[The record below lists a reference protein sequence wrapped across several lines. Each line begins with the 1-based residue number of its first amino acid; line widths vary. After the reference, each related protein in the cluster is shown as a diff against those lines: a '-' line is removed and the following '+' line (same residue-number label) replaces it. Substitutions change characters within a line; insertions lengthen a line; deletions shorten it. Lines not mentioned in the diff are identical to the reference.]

1 MAVVERASLPS
12 RPHQTD
18 PEARRKRRLIFSL
31 LLILLTLA
39 LYNPVSRAP
48 YLNYDDNA
56 YVYEN
61 FHVRSGLNWD
71 TAVWAFTTT
80 AESNWHPIT
89 WLSHCLDVSLF
100 GLNPA
105 GPHYVNVLLHAANAA
120 LLFLLLEASTAL
132 AWRSLAVATLFAVHP
147 LNVESVAWISERKNV
162 LSMFFFL
169 LALAA
174 YGWYVRKP
182 GAVRYLVLM
191 VSFALG
197 LMAKPQIITLPFV
210 LLLLDYWPLMRT
222 VGMKGEA
229 ESPGVK
235 RGWAWLIAEKIPLL
249 ALSGVSGWMTMKAQT
264 TAMHL
269 EFPLSIRLENAILSY
284 AKYLGKAIWPADLAP
299 LYPHPG
305 LSVSLGHAAEAALA
319 MAGVTTLVVFSH
331 RRYMLVG
338 WFWFLGVL
346 VPMIGLVQV
355 GVQAMADR
363 YMYIPAIGLFVMACW
378 GAADAFEKWH
388 VNRFAGGLLGS
399 AALIALVV
407 ASYQYIGYWKDNLAL
422 WTHALQVTRNN
433 FIAEDSLA
441 EVLIRQGRTD
451 EAAAH
456 FQNAVNI
463 NPQDPVGNLNLG
475 TYQQQKGDYSA
486 AIARYE
492 AVPRLTQNPRLLAMA
507 FTNAGYAYYSE
518 RKNAPARQSFDSA
531 LQQQPENPEAL
542 LGLGVIAHVSGDF
555 PLAVEEYQ
563 KALRLQPSD
572 VGYLLLA
579 QALDK
584 EGRTESAGSARAS
597 AERVSRNIEAATAAT
612 QRLLRP

>member
-1 MAVVERASLPS
+1 MAVAKKPSLPS
-12 RPHQTD
+12 RPDQGAQ
-18 PEARRKRRLIFSL
+18 EARRKQRLIFSL

-80 AESNWHPIT
+80 TESNWHPIT

-100 GLNPA
+100 GMNPA
-105 GPHYVNVLLHAANAA
+105 GPHYVNALLHAANAA
-120 LLFLLLEASTAL
+120 LLFLLLEAATGL
-132 AWRSLAVATLFAVHP
+132 AWRSLAVAALFAVHP

-162 LSMFFFL
+162 LSMLFFL

-182 GAVRYLVLM
+182 GPVRYVM
-191 VSFALG
+191 VMASFALG

-222 VGMKGEA
+222 SGVNGEA

-249 ALSGVSGWMTMKAQT
+249 ALSGASAWMTMKAQT

-269 EFPLSIRLENAILSY
+269 EFPLSVRLGNAVLSY
-284 AKYLGKAIWPADLAP
+284 AKYVGKVIWPADLAP

-305 LSVSLGHAAEAALA
+305 LSVSASQAVVAALA
-319 MAGVTTLVVFSH
+319 LAAITALVVFSR

-338 WFWFLGVL
+338 WLWFLGVM

-363 YMYIPAIGLFVMACW
+363 YIPAIGLFIMVCW
-378 GAADAFEKWH
+378 GAAELCEKWH
-388 VNRFAGGLLGS
+388 VNRVAMGVIGG
-399 AALIALVV
+399 AALIALTVT
-407 ASYQYIGYWKDNLAL
+407 SYQYLGYWKDNLAL
-422 WTHALQVTRNN
+422 WAHTLQVTRNN
-433 FIAEDSLA
+433 FIAEDSVA
-441 EVLIRQGRTD
+441 EVLIRQGRID

-463 NPQDPVGNLNLG
+463 NPKDPVGNLNLG
-475 TYQQQKGDYSA
+475 TYQQQKGNYAA
-486 AIARYE
+486 AIDRYE
-492 AVPRLTQNPRLLAMA
+492 TVPRLTQNPRLLALA
-507 FTNAGYAYYSE
+507 FTNLGYAYYSVG
-518 RKNAPARQSFDSA
+518 KNDPARRSFDSA
-531 LQQQPENPEAL
+531 LQQQPENPQAL
-542 LGLGVIAHVSGDF
+542 LGLGVIAQVSGDF
-555 PLAVEEYQ
+555 PLAVDEYQ
-563 KALRLQPSD
+563 KALRLQASD
-572 VGYLLLA
+572 LGFLLLA
-579 QALDK
+579 QALDR
-584 EGRTESAGSARAS
+584 EGQTEGASAARAS
-597 AERVSRNIEAATAAT
+597 ALRMSRNIDAATVAA
-612 QRLLRP
+612 QRLLSP